1 MVTSTVVIVQPPPVV
16 EEGVEQVVDAEVDE
30 EVKPVEPV
38 PRVTKRK
45 EPAKAKEKKPSN
57 RIGRSMYIA
66 TANNGRFGIIDR
78 NQATRGLSELLVHEP
93 RNPQKVNINFQ
104 LGETLILQGLGQA
117 SPSVPVRIQFVSA
130 SKYFSPG
137 VRVSSCV
144 IGIDQNDWEN
154 FKFTIT
160 PKPE

>member
-1 MVTSTVVIVQPPPVV
+1 VVSATVVFVQPVPVV
-16 EEGVEQVVDAEVDE
+16 EEEVEPLVEEETKEGVEQ

-38 PRVTKRK
+38 THQRK
-45 EPAKAKEKKPSN
+45 SAKEHKPSK

-78 NQATRGLSELLVHEP
+78 NQAMRGLSELLVHEP
-93 RNPQKVNINFQ
+93 RNPQKVNINFR
-104 LGETLILQGLGQA
+104 LGETLILQGLGQG

-144 IGIDQNDWEN
+144 IGVDQNDWEN
-154 FKFTIT
+154 FKFTHT
-160 PKPE
+160 KKPE

>member
-1 MVTSTVVIVQPPPVV
+1 MVSATVVFVQPVPVV
-16 EEGVEQVVDAEVDE
+16 EEEEEVGPVVEEEVDT
-30 EVKPVEPV
+30 VEPV
-38 PRVTKRK
+38 TRPTKKTK
-45 EPAKAKEKKPSN
+45 EQKPSK

-93 RNPQKVNINFQ
+93 RNPQKVNINFR
-104 LGETLILQGLGQA
+104 LGETLILQGLGQG

-144 IGIDQNDWEN
+144 IGVDQNDWEN
-154 FKFTIT
+154 FKFTHT
-160 PKPE
+160 KKPE